1 MSSVTIQCQGCLHQ
15 SLCLSG
21 YRYVRSGGY
30 PVFSG
35 AGEKF
40 PDNFAPL
47 DVNNMKVNISPP
59 LSMRID
65 RGGLIFTFMLL
76 TSSGAKLSGN
86 FSPAPLNTG

>member
-65 RGGLIFTFMLL
+65 RGGLDRKSTRLNSSHVR
-76 TSSGAKLSGN
+76 TSRMPSSA
-86 FSPAPLNTG
+86 

>member
-59 LSMRID
+59 LSMRIGIMYTYSYISITSIFD
-65 RGGLIFTFMLL
+65 GG
-76 TSSGAKLSGN
+76 
-86 FSPAPLNTG
+86 